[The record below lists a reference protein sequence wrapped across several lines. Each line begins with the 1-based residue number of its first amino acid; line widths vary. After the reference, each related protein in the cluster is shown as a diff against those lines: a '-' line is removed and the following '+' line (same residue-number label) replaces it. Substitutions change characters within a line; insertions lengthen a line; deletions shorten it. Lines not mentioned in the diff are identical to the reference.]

1 MGLIWYAGHG
11 IPQVIGDMEIVKC
24 SINEYKRIGNI

>member
-11 IPQVIGDMEIVKC
+11 IPQVIGDMEKAKC
-24 SINEYKRIGNI
+24 SIKNKRIGNI